1 METIATPYLEEAH
14 GADVAAMSLPEAVA
28 HISGADVDAV
38 AFWDGL
44 ERSLARGDFT
54 ILVVVDEPH
63 QQLRRSVT
71 YVNSHADFELCLVE
85 VDFYRSDD
93 GTREV
98 LAPRILDTAAK
109 TTRTGTDRAND
120 SHRISTRSLINRELA
135 TPTTMTR

>member
-1 METIATPYLEEAH
+1 MNSIQVAREVLGWCTAINIGLLAFAAIAVLVLGGPIRRFHASLFKLSEDDLSRAYFQYLAQYKIALVIFNLAPY
-14 GADVAAMSLPEAVA
+14 VA
-28 HISGADVDAV
+28 
-38 AFWDGL
+38 
-44 ERSLARGDFT
+44 
-54 ILVVVDEPH
+54 
-63 QQLRRSVT
+63 
-71 YVNSHADFELCLVE
+71 LCLVE